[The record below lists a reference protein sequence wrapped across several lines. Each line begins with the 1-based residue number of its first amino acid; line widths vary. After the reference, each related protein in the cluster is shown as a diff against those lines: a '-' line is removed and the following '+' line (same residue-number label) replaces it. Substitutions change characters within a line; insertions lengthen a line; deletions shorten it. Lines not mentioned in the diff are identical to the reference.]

1 MADLTDEQMCREV
14 ARKLGIEVETLG
26 QQWACRPDW
35 PFAGMV
41 LEELARKGLLLS
53 LFPPN
58 QWGEWLIVTRTGQA
72 EDVNIKRA
80 IIRATHAAL
89 RGAP

>member
-41 LEELARKGLLLS
+41 LEELARKRPSGIGECLYALIRALADGT
-53 LFPPN
+53 PP
-58 QWGEWLIVTRTGQA
+58 A
-72 EDVNIKRA
+72 PA
-80 IIRATHAAL
+80 IIRAAHAAL
-89 RGAP
+89 RGAS